1 MLRFQ
6 SFWVLISSFS
16 MLVAC
21 AEIREIT
28 YPDSITYID
37 SRQMK
42 SAMHEMAG
50 NIAMLDRLVAKE
62 SLLDID
68 QEQVLSILDNLDAIS
83 LRLGT
88 SGTVTNHSAIDE
100 HLPLFQEA
108 IARAR
113 LMASANPPNYY
124 PIGRVSGACSAC
136 HQFR

>member
-1 MLRFQ
+1 MLG
-6 SFWVLISSFS
+6 
-16 MLVAC
+16 AC

-28 YPDSITYID
+28 YPDSMTYID

-50 NIAMLDRLVAKE
+50 NIALLDRLVAKDA
-62 SLLDID
+62 LQDID
-68 QEQVLSILDNLDAIS
+68 QEQVLVLLDKLDAIS
-83 LRLGT
+83 LRLGD

-100 HLPLFQEA
+100 HLPAFREA

-113 LMASANPPNYY
+113 LMASVNPPNYY
-124 PIGRVSGACSAC
+124 PVGRVSGACSAC